1 MRKRKNL
8 KRRKTRRKTR
18 RNTRR
23 KIRKKTRKKK
33 GGENIFN
40 ELGSINNNIDV
51 FKEKIGKITDFKNNV
66 SLARNTLKSL
76 KDVGIGKGRNVV
88 SKIKSAKQ
96 KLTPCTIGAIVD
108 RIACSEKFQHTSSPP
123 HWRPP
128 EWFQKKPEHSKF
140 LKKMCKNQ
148 KNIYNTL
155 QPGNFDYFKPK
166 ASANEGCQART
177 EEKLLNTNMKMNRD
191 DALKSDKFYLNLSPE
206 EKREM
211 NEQERKFKLK
221 EGINLVSLE
230 QTNHVLAGQKHKP
243 GERKGRG
250 KNKHLSK
257 KTKKIKREKKKVEKK
272 EREFYNRMIQPVP
285 NAEFSQKNI
294 TGGKGKSKTK
304 KKRNRKTNRRR

>member
-8 KRRKTRRKTR
+8 KRRKTRR
-18 RNTRR
+18 NTRR
-23 KIRKKTRKKK
+23 KTRRKTRKKK

-40 ELGSINNNIDV
+40 GLESINNNIDV
-51 FKEKIGKITDFKNNV
+51 FKGKMEKITDFKNNV

-76 KDVGIGKGRNVV
+76 KDVGIGKGRNVL

-96 KLTPCTIGAIVD
+96 KLTPCTIGAIAD
-108 RIACSEKFQHTSSPP
+108 RIACSEKFQHSSFPPHYSSPK
-123 HWRPP
+123 
-128 EWFQKKPEHSKF
+128 WFQKKPEHSKF

-155 QPGNFDYFKPK
+155 QPGNFDYFKPE
-166 ASANEGCQART
+166 AAANEGCQTRT
-177 EEKLLNTNMKMNRD
+177 EEKLLKTSTKMDRD
-191 DALKSDKFYLNLSPE
+191 DALKYDKFYLKLSPK

-211 NEQERKFKLK
+211 NDQERKLKLK

-230 QTNHVLAGQKHKP
+230 QKYRVLANQKHKP

-250 KNKHLSK
+250 RKHLSK
-257 KTKKIKREKKKVEKK
+257 KVKNKKREKKKVEKK

-285 NAEFSQKNI
+285 NAEFSQKKL
-294 TGGKGKSKTK
+294 TGGKGKRKTMKKRKRKTK
-304 KKRNRKTNRRR
+304 RRR